1 MTEFT
6 NLNPQL
12 VTRIQNFQGELDEAI
27 ALSSELIEIQR
38 YDLAELIIR
47 QFWDIQ
53 PHSISS
59 LCEGFREL
67 QNWQSLWFLARVA
80 RSKNHLNL
88 LDMACANVLSI
99 NPDFWFAREFPKHA
113 RGYYSQSG
121 QEKIIEE
128 FFRDFPPKYKFFVE
142 VGAFDGYHY
151 SNVRRLY
158 EQKGWTG
165 ICIEPVRKNF
175 AKLIKSYQNTPIHC
189 IQAAIGS
196 TPGMANLNV
205 ATYPHLPDWGSDV
218 SSLYDKEMERW
229 QRYGAVWEKE
239 TVSVLTLTQILCDR
253 QVVGIDLLSIDT
265 EGHDLE
271 VLKGLDF
278 ENFKPRL
285 IVIEYGSQ
293 RSEIMDFIKPW
304 GYSVIYDN
312 GQDLFLADIDG
323 GCRQYFSQLTATK
336 NYTGLTGNPPY
347 EEIQTATE
355 RQLHEFLKRSP
366 QEIKRVV
373 IVGGYLGFEVD
384 RLLANYPH
392 LEIHIFEAS
401 PRYFNQLHHRF
412 CNHPQV
418 FCHHY
423 AVSDHNGT
431 LILYETT
438 LDGCG
443 SLFPIKT
450 TQDHRTWIA
459 PQAKPAEE
467 YTVTAIRLDDFQP
480 LQGKEI
486 DLLWCDVQ
494 GAEINVLRGGEKI
507 LERCHSLFLEV
518 WMYQT
523 MYEGQCQISDLQP
536 YLNDRQFYLQ
546 GIGLDSGGNG
556 TGNSFWLKVTE
567 GVNIAFNQPKIVGL
581 VPAKNAEKIIE
592 QCLRSLSYYT
602 DAIVFLDDASQ
613 DNTLP
618 IVQAIAGECQVEKI
632 LTKTEWYRD
641 EPGDRN
647 ALLQAGRQ
655 IGGTHFIVLDADEM
669 LTANCYNQGKLREII
684 LSLNPG
690 DKLKLN
696 WIQLWRS
703 VNQYRY
709 DHSVW
714 TDNYKDFIFCDD
726 GNCAYNSGFIH
737 TSRTPHNLSGDTY
750 QVDEDYI
757 YGVLHF
763 QFVNWRNMLVKQ
775 AWYRCLELIRNPRKP
790 IAQINA
796 LYRPSKDETELGLK
810 DAPKY
815 WFSDYPFFDE
825 TAYSEPEQWREKQVM
840 EWFDEYGKAFF
851 EGLDIWDINWGEG
864 LVMRSPVFVPKVSA
878 IISTYNSANFL
889 RGCLQDLVNQ
899 TLYDKQ
905 QLEIIVI
912 DSNSQENEAEIVAD
926 FQAKYTQIIYHR
938 TEHRE
943 TLYAAWNRAIE
954 LAKGEYITNANT
966 DDRHRFDALELMA
979 NYLDQHSDVAV
990 VYGDQLITHNPN
1002 ETFENTQANQRW
1014 NWPEFSYQELERR
1027 CCLGSQPM
1035 WRKSLHQKYGNFNP
1049 EFKVAGDY
1057 EFWLRIGKTENIAKI
1072 PEILGLYFDNQ
1083 DGLEN
1088 KTPTTY
1094 TETQKICQ
1102 QYGITNIPRTISKP
1116 VSVYPEEIKPLKSP
1130 RKFHIL
1136 VYTDEPRVY
1145 GVGQYNHSILTQLI
1159 QSGYHVSC
1167 VQSRESHYL
1176 LDQQKQLGIQHFWLD
1191 YDSVKDF
1198 QKTLTDQTT
1207 AETIFTKANPD
1218 LILFSDCC
1226 PLSNLAAKQVAM
1238 RLKIPFVITENFVAP
1253 YLAQRFQSYLGQLAD
1268 IYQHSQEII
1277 AVSQENLQQLWE
1289 LFQLP
1294 KPRGRVIYY
1303 GRPRQYF
1310 SLVNPTTRDRI
1321 RQQLGIPPNAIVCF
1335 TSARL
1340 ESIKGYQYQLQAIQ
1354 QLKNTPIWCQLYFL
1368 WTGEGSWEHKLQ
1380 TEIKK
1385 LGVTDQVKLL
1395 GCRHDIP
1402 DLLDASDIFILPSEL
1417 EGMPLSVMEAMAKG
1431 LPIIASAVSG
1441 IPEELGNTGK
1451 LLSDPKI
1458 NASAT
1463 ITELV
1468 ETLEQWVANP
1478 HLRYNIGQACKQ
1490 RAEQMFTEQQM
1501 LTKTIE
1507 VIKTAL
1513 PTNLPLI
1520 SVIIPCYQQAEFLPE
1535 AVASVV
1541 AQTYPNW
1548 EIIIVNDGSPDQ
1560 TSQVA
1565 QHLIQIFANHKISL
1579 IATDNKGCASARN
1592 AGINQAKG
1600 EYILPLDADD
1610 KLSSSA
1616 IASLVEVA
1624 LSKSH
1629 DCVIFGSYEIFGT
1642 EQRKIVTADQYS
1654 LENLKQYN
1662 MLVCTSLYS
1671 KNVYKLTNGYKE
1683 EIKESGYE
1691 DWEFWLNCH
1700 QHNIPFYGI
1709 RETVLYYR
1717 RHPRSRVVQSFQNRD
1732 YYKAQVMSYY
1742 PDLFDAKPQPVE
1754 LILNASGDLNL
1765 QNFADYVQKYQQ
1777 NPHDELALDNLRNA
1791 RQAVA
1796 DMWLKL
1802 ETEQLPKAYQENL
1815 GQAHKS
1821 LLNSGIKNEIFRD
1834 DERLYFQEIKSYL
1847 SQGFKQPKTFQYL
1860 LAGML
1865 YGRADQLMLT
1875 FEESL
1880 IPTWLAEDY
1889 FRFLFDVP
1897 PLFQEIGDADNYSRY
1912 RIRLL
1917 DFVRER
1923 LQQQPD
1929 YPLWQ
1934 KLTTMLLERGNFI
1947 PNYFA
1952 DFNLKPLFC
1961 SRAELFHLFLQS
1973 RDFQLDYSFPEPPS
1987 DRQKIRLGILNDHLN
2002 PQTETYLTLPA
2013 FEYLNREQ
2021 FEIILYVTQANN
2033 HPLEQYCRSRADRL
2047 VRLPDDKLEQAA
2059 TIRADNLDILLFG
2072 TNVTAITKPVTLLA
2086 LHRLARVQ
2094 ATLFSSPVTTGMR
2107 YIDYYISGHLSEG
2120 AEAPNFYR
2128 ENLAVLN
2135 GTGFCFNYYAIA
2147 PQPATV
2153 KPHRSQWGANDQ
2165 TIVFMSGANFYK
2177 IIPEQG
2183 ETWVKILAQ
2192 VPNSILV
2199 LYPFAPS
2206 WSNNYASS
2214 QFIRR
2219 MHATLSKY
2227 GVAEKRLVLIKTL
2240 PSRTDVKACLEQGDI
2255 YLDSYPHSGSNS
2267 LVDPLEVGLPVVVR
2281 DGDTLRSKHGAA
2293 MMRSLGIPDLIT
2305 DDESSYISLAVTLA
2319 NTPELLQLKRQAIQ
2333 QKMAANPEFLDS
2345 RAYGA
2350 KMGALLT
2357 QIFQNYQSKHQVI
2370 DLDNPQK
2377 QQRFLSELVDQVNL
2391 YELDP
2396 TNTMVV
2402 NKLHTIRR
2410 GMVEYWLRQ
2419 PAEQLETLYQ
2429 QQIGKGYQILLN
2441 RGLKKEPLNDE
2452 EKALVNHWTKTAMGL
2467 TEPHAINCLMAVM
2480 LYSQPGKMLVRDA
2493 VNRLPAWLLPDYQRV
2508 FENADAIA
2516 QIKQTL
2522 ATTKTQST
2530 PVNSPQVTP
2539 TVTAVDVSTF
2549 VNRLIGC
2556 VKLFKIDPTD
2566 TNITVEL
2573 RQLRWQ
2579 FAQFWLNL
2587 PEHKLEEMYQ
2597 SPLGDGYRSL
2607 LNSRLQNEMLTQHE
2621 WDFLQQVGTYLR
2633 QGLDTPRSLNYLIA
2647 AMLYYRPEQLQIQ
2660 DLSRL
2665 PSYLQRDYQN
2675 WQNPLS
2681 S

>member
-1 MTEFT
+1 MKILHILQGFSLGGASRSVVAIAKDATQHKLDQVHCAISLTPAHPQAVKLAEMAGLQVIEAPSLETIYREITQADIVHIHFWNTPELYELLQLNLPPMRLLVWLKVVGDRSPHIVTSELVNYADILLATTPYSLEIPAIKSRSDLFT
-6 NLNPQL
+6 NNQIGVVPGIADFSRLESLNNRRHEGFNVGYIGTVDFSKLYQNYIPMSAGVQVPNIRFIVCGGGIENSLKQQAASLGVAEKFEFRGYVEDIKSVLEILDVFGYPLVEDTYATSEKSLQEAMYAGIPPVVFPHGGIKGLVINNQTGLVVNSEQEYQQAIAYLYHHPQERLRLGNNARNYAKQYFNPQVSIDKIHETYKQLMEFPKRERRLTTGNPQTGAALFVQSLGDIDPRFKVSLTSNHLSEQLESDRHISRASPGLCNPGGGGLFHYRNCYPQDGYLRFWSAL
-12 VTRIQNFQGELDEAI
+12 VLQTQGRHQEAVNEFYQAWQNGCNIWRVLWYLANSAEQMGNHNLAQQAI
-27 ALSSELIEIQR
+27 NRVLELIPNFTPAADMKHRINSLSTPATKSSVNHAQL
-38 YDLAELIIR
+38 DLQR
-47 QFWDIQ
+47 QFWNVNSIQ
-53 PHSISS
+53 
-59 LCEGFREL
+59 EAMF
-67 QNWQSLWFLARVA
+67 ARV
-80 RSKNHLNL
+80 L
-88 LDMACANVLSI
+88 
-99 NPDFWFAREFPKHA
+99 
-113 RGYYSQSG
+113 
-121 QEKIIEE
+121 
-128 FFRDFPPKYKFFVE
+128 
-142 VGAFDGYHY
+142 
-151 SNVRRLY
+151 
-158 EQKGWTG
+158 
-165 ICIEPVRKNF
+165 
-175 AKLIKSYQNTPIHC
+175 
-189 IQAAIGS
+189 
-196 TPGMANLNV
+196 
-205 ATYPHLPDWGSDV
+205 TYPGI
-218 SSLYDKEMERW
+218 
-229 QRYGAVWEKE
+229 EK
-239 TVSVLTLTQILCDR
+239 L
-253 QVVGIDLLSIDT
+253 
-265 EGHDLE
+265 
-271 VLKGLDF
+271 
-278 ENFKPRL
+278 
-285 IVIEYGSQ
+285 
-293 RSEIMDFIKPW
+293 
-304 GYSVIYDN
+304 
-312 GQDLFLADIDG
+312 
-323 GCRQYFSQLTATK
+323 
-336 NYTGLTGNPPY
+336 
-347 EEIQTATE
+347 
-355 RQLHEFLKRSP
+355 SP
-366 QEIKRVV
+366 QERQQVWEQSI
-373 IVGGYLGFEVD
+373 D
-384 RLLANYPH
+384 RTTQQILQGIPSQLH
-392 LEIHIFEAS
+392 WKVLEI
-401 PRYFNQLHHRF
+401 
-412 CNHPQV
+412 
-418 FCHHY
+418 
-423 AVSDHNGT
+423 
-431 LILYETT
+431 
-438 LDGCG
+438 GCG
-443 SLFPIKT
+443 VGRLVKPLRERFNRVDGVDISANMIEF
-450 TQDHRTWIA
+450 
-459 PQAKPAEE
+459 AKQYLA
-467 YTVTAIRLDDFQP
+467 DGQS
-480 LQGKEI
+480 
-486 DLLWCDVQ
+486 
-494 GAEINVLRGGEKI
+494 NGE
-507 LERCHSLFLEV
+507 LYVNS
-518 WMYQT
+518 
-523 MYEGQCQISDLQP
+523 GSDLQDLP
-536 YLNDRQFYLQ
+536 GEFYDLVYSTIVFQHIRSLSVVKSYFREIFRVLKPGGYFRIQVHDRSAENLGDFDEEGAENQQYYLYGNAYNDRQLRD
-546 GIGLDSGGNG
+546 L
-556 TGNSFWLKVTE
+556 L
-567 GVNIAFNQPKIVGL
+567 IAAGFNL
-581 VPAKNAEKIIE
+581 V
-592 QCLRSLSYYT
+592 SLECVKPWIWST
-602 DAIVFLDDASQ
+602 
-613 DNTLP
+613 
-618 IVQAIAGECQVEKI
+618 VQRPQTR
-632 LTKTEWYRD
+632 LT
-641 EPGDRN
+641 
-647 ALLQAGRQ
+647 
-655 IGGTHFIVLDADEM
+655 
-669 LTANCYNQGKLREII
+669 
-684 LSLNPG
+684 
-690 DKLKLN
+690 
-696 WIQLWRS
+696 
-703 VNQYRY
+703 
-709 DHSVW
+709 
-714 TDNYKDFIFCDD
+714 
-726 GNCAYNSGFIH
+726 
-737 TSRTPHNLSGDTY
+737 
-750 QVDEDYI
+750 
-757 YGVLHF
+757 
-763 QFVNWRNMLVKQ
+763 
-775 AWYRCLELIRNPRKP
+775 
-790 IAQINA
+790 
-796 LYRPSKDETELGLK
+796 
-810 DAPKY
+810 
-815 WFSDYPFFDE
+815 YP
-825 TAYSEPEQWREKQVM
+825 Q
-840 EWFDEYGKAFF
+840 
-851 EGLDIWDINWGEG
+851 
-864 LVMRSPVFVPKVSA
+864 VSA

>member
-1 MTEFT
+1 M
-6 NLNPQL
+6 
-12 VTRIQNFQGELDEAI
+12 
-27 ALSSELIEIQR
+27 
-38 YDLAELIIR
+38 
-47 QFWDIQ
+47 
-53 PHSISS
+53 
-59 LCEGFREL
+59 
-67 QNWQSLWFLARVA
+67 
-80 RSKNHLNL
+80 
-88 LDMACANVLSI
+88 
-99 NPDFWFAREFPKHA
+99 
-113 RGYYSQSG
+113 
-121 QEKIIEE
+121 
-128 FFRDFPPKYKFFVE
+128 
-142 VGAFDGYHY
+142 
-151 SNVRRLY
+151 
-158 EQKGWTG
+158 
-165 ICIEPVRKNF
+165 
-175 AKLIKSYQNTPIHC
+175 
-189 IQAAIGS
+189 
-196 TPGMANLNV
+196 
-205 ATYPHLPDWGSDV
+205 
-218 SSLYDKEMERW
+218 
-229 QRYGAVWEKE
+229 
-239 TVSVLTLTQILCDR
+239 
-253 QVVGIDLLSIDT
+253 
-265 EGHDLE
+265 
-271 VLKGLDF
+271 
-278 ENFKPRL
+278 
-285 IVIEYGSQ
+285 
-293 RSEIMDFIKPW
+293 
-304 GYSVIYDN
+304 
-312 GQDLFLADIDG
+312 
-323 GCRQYFSQLTATK
+323 
-336 NYTGLTGNPPY
+336 
-347 EEIQTATE
+347 
-355 RQLHEFLKRSP
+355 
-366 QEIKRVV
+366 
-373 IVGGYLGFEVD
+373 
-384 RLLANYPH
+384 
-392 LEIHIFEAS
+392 
-401 PRYFNQLHHRF
+401 
-412 CNHPQV
+412 
-418 FCHHY
+418 
-423 AVSDHNGT
+423 
-431 LILYETT
+431 
-438 LDGCG
+438 
-443 SLFPIKT
+443 
-450 TQDHRTWIA
+450 
-459 PQAKPAEE
+459 
-467 YTVTAIRLDDFQP
+467 
-480 LQGKEI
+480 
-486 DLLWCDVQ
+486 
-494 GAEINVLRGGEKI
+494 
-507 LERCHSLFLEV
+507 
-518 WMYQT
+518 
-523 MYEGQCQISDLQP
+523 
-536 YLNDRQFYLQ
+536 
-546 GIGLDSGGNG
+546 
-556 TGNSFWLKVTE
+556 
-567 GVNIAFNQPKIVGL
+567 
-581 VPAKNAEKIIE
+581 
-592 QCLRSLSYYT
+592 
-602 DAIVFLDDASQ
+602 
-613 DNTLP
+613 
-618 IVQAIAGECQVEKI
+618 
-632 LTKTEWYRD
+632 
-641 EPGDRN
+641 
-647 ALLQAGRQ
+647 
-655 IGGTHFIVLDADEM
+655 
-669 LTANCYNQGKLREII
+669 
-684 LSLNPG
+684 
-690 DKLKLN
+690 
-696 WIQLWRS
+696 
-703 VNQYRY
+703 
-709 DHSVW
+709 
-714 TDNYKDFIFCDD
+714 
-726 GNCAYNSGFIH
+726 
-737 TSRTPHNLSGDTY
+737 
-750 QVDEDYI
+750 
-757 YGVLHF
+757 
-763 QFVNWRNMLVKQ
+763 
-775 AWYRCLELIRNPRKP
+775 
-790 IAQINA
+790 
-796 LYRPSKDETELGLK
+796 
-810 DAPKY
+810 
-815 WFSDYPFFDE
+815 
-825 TAYSEPEQWREKQVM
+825 
-840 EWFDEYGKAFF
+840 
-851 EGLDIWDINWGEG
+851 
-864 LVMRSPVFVPKVSA
+864 
-878 IISTYNSANFL
+878 
-889 RGCLQDLVNQ
+889 
-899 TLYDKQ
+899 
-905 QLEIIVI
+905 
-912 DSNSQENEAEIVAD
+912 
-926 FQAKYTQIIYHR
+926 
-938 TEHRE
+938 
-943 TLYAAWNRAIE
+943 
-954 LAKGEYITNANT
+954 
-966 DDRHRFDALELMA
+966 
-979 NYLDQHSDVAV
+979 
-990 VYGDQLITHNPN
+990 
-1002 ETFENTQANQRW
+1002 
-1014 NWPEFSYQELERR
+1014 
-1027 CCLGSQPM
+1027 
-1035 WRKSLHQKYGNFNP
+1035 
-1049 EFKVAGDY
+1049 
-1057 EFWLRIGKTENIAKI
+1057 
-1072 PEILGLYFDNQ
+1072 
-1083 DGLEN
+1083 
-1088 KTPTTY
+1088 
-1094 TETQKICQ
+1094 
-1102 QYGITNIPRTISKP
+1102 
-1116 VSVYPEEIKPLKSP
+1116 
-1130 RKFHIL
+1130 
-1136 VYTDEPRVY
+1136 
-1145 GVGQYNHSILTQLI
+1145 
-1159 QSGYHVSC
+1159 
-1167 VQSRESHYL
+1167 
-1176 LDQQKQLGIQHFWLD
+1176 
-1191 YDSVKDF
+1191 
-1198 QKTLTDQTT
+1198 
-1207 AETIFTKANPD
+1207 
-1218 LILFSDCC
+1218 
-1226 PLSNLAAKQVAM
+1226 
-1238 RLKIPFVITENFVAP
+1238 
-1253 YLAQRFQSYLGQLAD
+1253 
-1268 IYQHSQEII
+1268 
-1277 AVSQENLQQLWE
+1277 
-1289 LFQLP
+1289 
-1294 KPRGRVIYY
+1294 
-1303 GRPRQYF
+1303 
-1310 SLVNPTTRDRI
+1310 
-1321 RQQLGIPPNAIVCF
+1321 
-1335 TSARL
+1335 
-1340 ESIKGYQYQLQAIQ
+1340 
-1354 QLKNTPIWCQLYFL
+1354 
-1368 WTGEGSWEHKLQ
+1368 
-1380 TEIKK
+1380 
-1385 LGVTDQVKLL
+1385 
-1395 GCRHDIP
+1395 
-1402 DLLDASDIFILPSEL
+1402 
-1417 EGMPLSVMEAMAKG
+1417 
-1431 LPIIASAVSG
+1431 
-1441 IPEELGNTGK
+1441 
-1451 LLSDPKI
+1451 
-1458 NASAT
+1458 
-1463 ITELV
+1463 
-1468 ETLEQWVANP
+1468 
-1478 HLRYNIGQACKQ
+1478 
-1490 RAEQMFTEQQM
+1490 
-1501 LTKTIE
+1501 
-1507 VIKTAL
+1507 
-1513 PTNLPLI
+1513 
-1520 SVIIPCYQQAEFLPE
+1520 
-1535 AVASVV
+1535 
-1541 AQTYPNW
+1541 
-1548 EIIIVNDGSPDQ
+1548 
-1560 TSQVA
+1560 
-1565 QHLIQIFANHKISL
+1565 
-1579 IATDNKGCASARN
+1579 
-1592 AGINQAKG
+1592 
-1600 EYILPLDADD
+1600 
-1610 KLSSSA
+1610 
-1616 IASLVEVA
+1616 A

>member
-1 MTEFT
+1 METPVIFIIYNRPQTTARVFEVIRQVKPRQLLVIADGPRSDRPSDWQRCQATRKIVERVDWNCEILRNYSAENLGCRRRISGGLNWAFERVESALILEDDCIPDLTFFPFCEELLKRYDREPKVMAISGDNFQFGRRYTADSYYFSRYPHCWGWATWRRAWQQYDDRMSSWPQLRDSQWLETLFSDPEAVKYWSDIFENNYRGFNSWAYVWTLTCWSRNGLTILPAVNLISNIGFDRGATHTSSPSPFANMETKSMVFPMVHPHQISAHLKADEFT
-6 NLNPQL
+6 
-12 VTRIQNFQGELDEAI
+12 
-27 ALSSELIEIQR
+27 
-38 YDLAELIIR
+38 
-47 QFWDIQ
+47 
-53 PHSISS
+53 
-59 LCEGFREL
+59 
-67 QNWQSLWFLARVA
+67 
-80 RSKNHLNL
+80 
-88 LDMACANVLSI
+88 
-99 NPDFWFAREFPKHA
+99 
-113 RGYYSQSG
+113 
-121 QEKIIEE
+121 EKIM
-128 FFRDFPPKYKFFVE
+128 FSGK
-142 VGAFDGYHY
+142 H
-151 SNVRRLY
+151 N
-158 EQKGWTG
+158 
-165 ICIEPVRKNF
+165 
-175 AKLIKSYQNTPIHC
+175 
-189 IQAAIGS
+189 
-196 TPGMANLNV
+196 
-205 ATYPHLPDWGSDV
+205 
-218 SSLYDKEMERW
+218 
-229 QRYGAVWEKE
+229 
-239 TVSVLTLTQILCDR
+239 
-253 QVVGIDLLSIDT
+253 
-265 EGHDLE
+265 
-271 VLKGLDF
+271 
-278 ENFKPRL
+278 PRL
-285 IVIEYGSQ
+285 ITLKNTTRCKVCGST
-293 RSEIMDFIKPW
+293 SEFFDSAQILNK
-304 GYSVIYDN
+304 YDV
-312 GQDLFLADIDG
+312 D
-323 GCRQYFSQLTATK
+323 YFQCV
-336 NYTGLTGNPPY
+336 NCGF
-347 EEIQTATE
+347 IQTEDPYWLTE
-355 RQLHEFLKRSP
+355 
-366 QEIKRVV
+366 
-373 IVGGYLGFEVD
+373 
-384 RLLANYPH
+384 
-392 LEIHIFEAS
+392 
-401 PRYFNQLHHRF
+401 
-412 CNHPQV
+412 
-418 FCHHY
+418 
-423 AVSDHNGT
+423 
-431 LILYETT
+431 
-438 LDGCG
+438 
-443 SLFPIKT
+443 
-450 TQDHRTWIA
+450 
-459 PQAKPAEE
+459 
-467 YTVTAIRLDDFQP
+467 
-480 LQGKEI
+480 
-486 DLLWCDVQ
+486 
-494 GAEINVLRGGEKI
+494 
-507 LERCHSLFLEV
+507 
-518 WMYQT
+518 
-523 MYEGQCQISDLQP
+523 
-536 YLNDRQFYLQ
+536 
-546 GIGLDSGGNG
+546 
-556 TGNSFWLKVTE
+556 
-567 GVNIAFNQPKIVGL
+567 
-581 VPAKNAEKIIE
+581 
-592 QCLRSLSYYT
+592 
-602 DAIVFLDDASQ
+602 
-613 DNTLP
+613 
-618 IVQAIAGECQVEKI
+618 
-632 LTKTEWYRD
+632 
-641 EPGDRN
+641 
-647 ALLQAGRQ
+647 
-655 IGGTHFIVLDADEM
+655 
-669 LTANCYNQGKLREII
+669 
-684 LSLNPG
+684 
-690 DKLKLN
+690 
-696 WIQLWRS
+696 
-703 VNQYRY
+703 
-709 DHSVW
+709 
-714 TDNYKDFIFCDD
+714 
-726 GNCAYNSGFIH
+726 
-737 TSRTPHNLSGDTY
+737 
-750 QVDEDYI
+750 
-757 YGVLHF
+757 
-763 QFVNWRNMLVKQ
+763 
-775 AWYRCLELIRNPRKP
+775 
-790 IAQINA
+790 
-796 LYRPSKDETELGLK
+796 
-810 DAPKY
+810 
-815 WFSDYPFFDE
+815 
-825 TAYSEPEQWREKQVM
+825 AYSEPIAGSDVGLVARNMEFSQIAENLILKLFNRRGKFLDYGCGYGLFVRLMRESGFDFYGRDRYCKNLFYQGFEGGKNIGEKYDLVTAFEVVEHLADPLNEIEEILGFSRHLFFSTKLLPNHNPKPRDWWYYALSEGQHISIYTEKALSIIAHRFNLNFYTYGDSLHLLTEKEVDPSLFAQLCQIKVGKKPGQLTEAEYLKEIEIAKNAAGSRCPLKVIVDGVFFQLNNTGIARVWRSLFSAWVEDGFADNILVLDRGGTAPQIPGIRYRVIPQYDYRNTEGDRQMLQRVCDEEKADLLISTYYTTPVSTPSVFMAYDMIPEVFGQNLNCREWREKHEGIRRAVSYIAISENTARDLIRFFPKILPDAVTIAHCGVESQ
-840 EWFDEYGKAFF
+840 FSPASDEENANFKLKYGISKPYFLIVGERIGWQSAKNTILFFQAFSRLSNSRDLEIVCVGGKPTLEPELGQYVSESNLKILKLSDAELKPAYSGAIALVYPSKYEGFGMPIVEAMACGCAVITCPNSSLLEVAGEAAIYVSDRDIDSLVKALIDVQKADIRQQLI
-851 EGLDIWDINWGEG
+851 EVGLE
-864 LVMRSPVFVPKVSA
+864 RSQKFSWSKMAKIVGNALKKEVDKIKSKSQSSPRVSA

-889 RGCLQDLVNQ
+889 RGCLQDLISQ
-899 TLYDKQ
+899 TLYHKQ

-912 DSNSQENEAEIVAD
+912 DSNSEENEKQIVSE

-1072 PEILGLYFDNQ
+1072 PEILGLYFQNDR
-1083 DGLEN
+1083 GLEN
-1088 KTPTTY
+1088 ADRTA
-1094 TETQKICQ
+1094 ELELNQILN
-1102 QYGITNIPRTISKP
+1102 QYGITQRVIQRQTSIP
-1116 VSVYPEEIKPLKSP
+1116 VSYSHGLNS
-1130 RKFHIL
+1130 
-1136 VYTDEPRVY
+1136 DEPLV
-1145 GVGQYNHSILTQLI
+1145 SI
-1159 QSGYHVSC
+1159 
-1167 VQSRESHYL
+1167 
-1176 LDQQKQLGIQHFWLD
+1176 
-1191 YDSVKDF
+1191 
-1198 QKTLTDQTT
+1198 
-1207 AETIFTKANPD
+1207 
-1218 LILFSDCC
+1218 
-1226 PLSNLAAKQVAM
+1226 
-1238 RLKIPFVITENFVAP
+1238 
-1253 YLAQRFQSYLGQLAD
+1253 
-1268 IYQHSQEII
+1268 
-1277 AVSQENLQQLWE
+1277 
-1289 LFQLP
+1289 
-1294 KPRGRVIYY
+1294 
-1303 GRPRQYF
+1303 
-1310 SLVNPTTRDRI
+1310 
-1321 RQQLGIPPNAIVCF
+1321 
-1335 TSARL
+1335 
-1340 ESIKGYQYQLQAIQ
+1340 
-1354 QLKNTPIWCQLYFL
+1354 
-1368 WTGEGSWEHKLQ
+1368 
-1380 TEIKK
+1380 
-1385 LGVTDQVKLL
+1385 
-1395 GCRHDIP
+1395 
-1402 DLLDASDIFILPSEL
+1402 
-1417 EGMPLSVMEAMAKG
+1417 
-1431 LPIIASAVSG
+1431 
-1441 IPEELGNTGK
+1441 
-1451 LLSDPKI
+1451 
-1458 NASAT
+1458 
-1463 ITELV
+1463 
-1468 ETLEQWVANP
+1468 
-1478 HLRYNIGQACKQ
+1478 
-1490 RAEQMFTEQQM
+1490 
-1501 LTKTIE
+1501 
-1507 VIKTAL
+1507 
-1513 PTNLPLI
+1513 
-1520 SVIIPCYQQAEFLPE
+1520 IIPCYNQGQYLDE
-1535 AVASVV
+1535 AIASVV
-1541 AQTYPNW
+1541 AQTYSNW
-1548 EIIIVNDGSPDQ
+1548 ECWIINDGSQDQ
-1560 TSQVA
+1560 TSSVVKRWLEKYGDRQLN
-1565 QHLIQIFANHKISL
+1565 LIETPNR
-1579 IATDNKGCASARN
+1579 GVVSARN
-1592 AGINQAKG
+1592 LGFSKSRG
-1600 EYILPLDADD
+1600 ELILCVDADD
-1610 KLSSSA
+1610 KIHPEF
-1616 IASLVEVA
+1616 IAEA
-1624 LSKSH
+1624 CQILSKYPQVGFVYSDIQHFGENHETVSH
-1629 DCVIFGSYEIFGT
+1629 GDFDLRSFLQQNQAPV
-1642 EQRKIVTADQYS
+1642 
-1654 LENLKQYN
+1654 
-1662 MLVCTSLYS
+1662 TSLFRA
-1671 KNVYKLTNGYKE
+1671 
-1683 EIKESGYE
+1683 EIYRNIGGFKTVMEAGWE
-1691 DWEFWLNCH
+1691 DWEFWISACEIGWLGYRLPKPYLFYRQHSSGSRLQTFSSDRTTLAIQKARIIQLHPKLYNVDAFIWSYNILSQLESVGNPVSPMKSPKFPSIPSVSNSINRPLWSIMIPTYNGDTYLEETLNSILEQDLDPQTTEIEVVDDCSTAGDTEAIVKTVGRGRVKFYR
-1700 QHNIPFYGI
+1700 QPHNLGLVENWNACIN
-1709 RETVLYYR
+1709 
-1717 RHPRSRVVQSFQNRD
+1717 RSRGHWVHILHQDDRVLPGFYRQIQQVFEAFPEVGAVFCRHYYIDNSGKFKLLSNLEQENPGILNNWLERIAVRQEIQFPSIVVRRSVYEHLGGFYPPVGYAADWEMWKRI
-1732 YYKAQVMSYY
+1732 ASYY
-1742 PDLFDAKPQPVE
+1742 PVGYQPTPLACWRMHSLSASSRSIKQAKDMADMQHSIEISAEYLPPDKTAHLSRQAQENYSLYALQTARKFLESGQATEAIAQIKAGLKLSQSPQVRDGVIALFIESEVDAVQDTQKLAREVDLA
-1754 LILNASGDLNL
+1754 
-1765 QNFADYVQKYQQ
+1765 VQKYQN
-1777 NPHDELALDNLRNA
+1777 NPQDSDGLNKLRSLRHHLAEL
-1791 RQAVA
+1791 
-1796 DMWLKL
+1796 WLKL

-2227 GVAEKRLVLIKTL
+2227 GVAEKRLVLIKSL

-2333 QKMAANPEFLDS
+2333 QKMVANPEFLDS

-2357 QIFQNYQSKHQVI
+2357 QIFQNYQSQQQVI

-2377 QQRFLSELVDQVNL
+2377 RQQFLAELVDQVNL

-2396 TNTMVV
+2396 TNTIVV
-2402 NKLHTIRR
+2402 NKLQKIRR

-2419 PAEQLETLYQ
+2419 PPERLENLYQ
-2429 QQIGKGYQILLN
+2429 QQIGKGYQVLLN
-2441 RGLKKEPLNDE
+2441 RGIQQQPLNDE
-2452 EKALVNHWTKTAMGL
+2452 EKALVNNWTKTAMGL

-2587 PEHKLEEMYQ
+2587 PEQKLEDMYQ

-2633 QGLDTPRSLNYLIA
+2633 QGLDTPRSLNYLIV
-2647 AMLYYRPEQLQIQ
+2647 AMLYYRPEKLQIQ

>member
-1 MTEFT
+1 MKILHILQGFSLGGASRSVVAIAKDATQHKLDQVHCAISLTPAHPQAVKLAEMAGLQVIEAPSLETIYREITQADIVHIHFWNTPELYELLQLNLPPMRLLVWLKVVGDRSPHIVTSELVNYADILLATTPYSLEIPAIKSRSDLFT
-6 NLNPQL
+6 NNQIGVVPGIADFSRLESLNNRRHEGFNVGYIGTVDFSKLYQNYIPMSAGVQVPNIRFIVCGGGIENSLKQQAASLGVAEKFEFRGYVEDIKSVLEILDVFGYPLVEDTYATSEKSLQEAMYAGIPPVVFPHGGIKGLVINNQTGLVVNSEQEYQQAIAYLYHHPQERLRLGNNARNYAKQYFNPQ
-12 VTRIQNFQGELDEAI
+12 V
-27 ALSSELIEIQR
+27 SIEKIHETYKQ
-38 YDLAELIIR
+38 L
-47 QFWDIQ
+47 
-53 PHSISS
+53 
-59 LCEGFREL
+59 
-67 QNWQSLWFLARVA
+67 
-80 RSKNHLNL
+80 
-88 LDMACANVLSI
+88 M
-99 NPDFWFAREFPKHA
+99 EFPK
-113 RGYYSQSG
+113 R
-121 QEKIIEE
+121 E
-128 FFRDFPPKYKFFVE
+128 
-142 VGAFDGYHY
+142 
-151 SNVRRLY
+151 RRL
-158 EQKGWTG
+158 T
-165 ICIEPVRKNF
+165 
-175 AKLIKSYQNTPIHC
+175 
-189 IQAAIGS
+189 
-196 TPGMANLNV
+196 
-205 ATYPHLPDWGSDV
+205 
-218 SSLYDKEMERW
+218 
-229 QRYGAVWEKE
+229 
-239 TVSVLTLTQILCDR
+239 
-253 QVVGIDLLSIDT
+253 
-265 EGHDLE
+265 
-271 VLKGLDF
+271 
-278 ENFKPRL
+278 
-285 IVIEYGSQ
+285 
-293 RSEIMDFIKPW
+293 
-304 GYSVIYDN
+304 
-312 GQDLFLADIDG
+312 
-323 GCRQYFSQLTATK
+323 
-336 NYTGLTGNPPY
+336 TGNP
-347 EEIQTATE
+347 QTGAALFVQSLGDIDPRFKVSLTSNHLSE
-355 RQLHEFLKRSP
+355 QLESDRHISTASP
-366 QEIKRVV
+366 GLCNPGGGGLFHYRNCYPQD
-373 IVGGYLGFEVD
+373 GYLRFWSALVLQKQGRHQEAVNEFYQAWQNGCNIWRV
-384 RLLANYPH
+384 LWYLANSA
-392 LEIHIFEAS
+392 E
-401 PRYFNQLHHRF
+401 QMG
-412 CNHPQV
+412 NHNLAQ
-418 FCHHY
+418 
-423 AVSDHNGT
+423 
-431 LILYETT
+431 
-438 LDGCG
+438 
-443 SLFPIKT
+443 
-450 TQDHRTWIA
+450 
-459 PQAKPAEE
+459 
-467 YTVTAIRLDDFQP
+467 
-480 LQGKEI
+480 
-486 DLLWCDVQ
+486 
-494 GAEINVLRGGEKI
+494 
-507 LERCHSLFLEV
+507 
-518 WMYQT
+518 
-523 MYEGQCQISDLQP
+523 
-536 YLNDRQFYLQ
+536 
-546 GIGLDSGGNG
+546 
-556 TGNSFWLKVTE
+556 
-567 GVNIAFNQPKIVGL
+567 
-581 VPAKNAEKIIE
+581 
-592 QCLRSLSYYT
+592 
-602 DAIVFLDDASQ
+602 
-613 DNTLP
+613 
-618 IVQAIAGECQVEKI
+618 QAINRV
-632 LTKTEWYRD
+632 
-641 EPGDRN
+641 
-647 ALLQAGRQ
+647 
-655 IGGTHFIVLDADEM
+655 
-669 LTANCYNQGKLREII
+669 
-684 LSLNPG
+684 
-690 DKLKLN
+690 
-696 WIQLWRS
+696 
-703 VNQYRY
+703 
-709 DHSVW
+709 
-714 TDNYKDFIFCDD
+714 
-726 GNCAYNSGFIH
+726 
-737 TSRTPHNLSGDTY
+737 
-750 QVDEDYI
+750 
-757 YGVLHF
+757 
-763 QFVNWRNMLVKQ
+763 
-775 AWYRCLELIRNPRKP
+775 LELIPNFTPAADMKHR
-790 IAQINA
+790 INSLSIPA
-796 LYRPSKDETELGLK
+796 TKSQFQPSKSLT
-810 DAPKY
+810 
-815 WFSDYPFFDE
+815 S
-825 TAYSEPEQWREKQVM
+825 
-840 EWFDEYGKAFF
+840 
-851 EGLDIWDINWGEG
+851 
-864 LVMRSPVFVPKVSA
+864 PKVSA

-912 DSNSQENEAEIVAD
+912 DSNSQENEAEIVAY

-1072 PEILGLYFDNQ
+1072 PEILGLYFHNDR
-1083 DGLEN
+1083 GLEN
-1088 KTPTTY
+1088 DDSTAQL
-1094 TETQKICQ
+1094 ELNKILN
-1102 QYGITNIPRTISKP
+1102 QYGITQRVIQRKTSIP
-1116 VSVYPEEIKPLKSP
+1116 VSYSHGLNS
-1130 RKFHIL
+1130 
-1136 VYTDEPRVY
+1136 DEPLV
-1145 GVGQYNHSILTQLI
+1145 SI
-1159 QSGYHVSC
+1159 
-1167 VQSRESHYL
+1167 
-1176 LDQQKQLGIQHFWLD
+1176 
-1191 YDSVKDF
+1191 
-1198 QKTLTDQTT
+1198 
-1207 AETIFTKANPD
+1207 
-1218 LILFSDCC
+1218 
-1226 PLSNLAAKQVAM
+1226 
-1238 RLKIPFVITENFVAP
+1238 
-1253 YLAQRFQSYLGQLAD
+1253 
-1268 IYQHSQEII
+1268 
-1277 AVSQENLQQLWE
+1277 
-1289 LFQLP
+1289 
-1294 KPRGRVIYY
+1294 
-1303 GRPRQYF
+1303 
-1310 SLVNPTTRDRI
+1310 
-1321 RQQLGIPPNAIVCF
+1321 
-1335 TSARL
+1335 
-1340 ESIKGYQYQLQAIQ
+1340 
-1354 QLKNTPIWCQLYFL
+1354 
-1368 WTGEGSWEHKLQ
+1368 
-1380 TEIKK
+1380 
-1385 LGVTDQVKLL
+1385 
-1395 GCRHDIP
+1395 
-1402 DLLDASDIFILPSEL
+1402 
-1417 EGMPLSVMEAMAKG
+1417 
-1431 LPIIASAVSG
+1431 
-1441 IPEELGNTGK
+1441 
-1451 LLSDPKI
+1451 
-1458 NASAT
+1458 
-1463 ITELV
+1463 
-1468 ETLEQWVANP
+1468 
-1478 HLRYNIGQACKQ
+1478 
-1490 RAEQMFTEQQM
+1490 
-1501 LTKTIE
+1501 
-1507 VIKTAL
+1507 
-1513 PTNLPLI
+1513 
-1520 SVIIPCYQQAEFLPE
+1520 IIPCYNQGQYLDE
-1535 AVASVV
+1535 AIASVV
-1541 AQTYPNW
+1541 AQTYSNW
-1548 EIIIVNDGSPDQ
+1548 ECWIINDGSQDQ
-1560 TSQVA
+1560 TSSVVKRWLEKYGDRQFN
-1565 QHLIQIFANHKISL
+1565 LIETPNR
-1579 IATDNKGCASARN
+1579 GVVSARN
-1592 AGINQAKG
+1592 LGFAKSRG
-1600 EYILPLDADD
+1600 ELILCVDADD
-1610 KLSSSA
+1610 KIHPEF
-1616 IASLVEVA
+1616 IAEA
-1624 LSKSH
+1624 CQILSKYPQVGFVYSDIQHFGENHETVSH
-1629 DCVIFGSYEIFGT
+1629 GDFDLRSFLQQNQAPV
-1642 EQRKIVTADQYS
+1642 
-1654 LENLKQYN
+1654 
-1662 MLVCTSLYS
+1662 TSLFRA
-1671 KNVYKLTNGYKE
+1671 
-1683 EIKESGYE
+1683 EIYRNIGGFKTVMEAGWE
-1691 DWEFWLNCH
+1691 DWEFWISACEIGWLGYRLPKPYLFYRQHSSGSRLQTLSSDRTTLAIQKARIIQLHPKLYNVDAFIWSYNILSQLESVGNPVSPMKSPKFPSIPSVSNSINRPLWSIMIPTYNGDTYLEETLNSILEQDLDPQTTEIEVVDDCSTAGDTEAIVKTVGRGRVKFYR
-1700 QHNIPFYGI
+1700 QPHNLGLVENWNACIN
-1709 RETVLYYR
+1709 
-1717 RHPRSRVVQSFQNRD
+1717 RSRGHWVHILHQDDRVLPGFYRQIQQVFEAFPEVGAVFCRHYYIDNSGKFKLLSNLEQENPGILNNWLERIAVRQEIQFPSIVVRRSVYEHLGGFYPPVGYAADWEMWKRI
-1732 YYKAQVMSYY
+1732 ASYY
-1742 PDLFDAKPQPVE
+1742 PVGYQPTPLACWRMHSLSASSRSIKQAKDMADMQHSIEISAEYLPPDKTAHLSRQAQENYSLYALQTARKFLESGQATEAIAQIKAGLKLSQSPQVRDGVIALFIESEVDAVQDTQKLAREVDLA
-1754 LILNASGDLNL
+1754 
-1765 QNFADYVQKYQQ
+1765 VQKYQN
-1777 NPHDELALDNLRNA
+1777 NPQDSDGLNKLRSLRHHLAEL
-1791 RQAVA
+1791 
-1796 DMWLKL
+1796 WLKL